1 MISMH
6 ILMPHGA
13 YARVD
18 RTYQRLPRSTTPL
31 SLHRDSDFKVD
42 ETTAMAAT
50 IAAAVSRCLLSF
62 EILLSALV
70 SDGDERATAASHLAR
85 FKLWV
90 GTLGAHRESGSR
102 SLEYRL
108 RDASSIK
115 NHIASLLQDLCNSVN
130 EGTFDRS
137 SRRTKRTR
145 YKPTHYLKR
154 LGRYRETSYLAMAVL
169 AKTSCL

>member
-1 MISMH
+1 
-6 ILMPHGA
+6 
-13 YARVD
+13 
-18 RTYQRLPRSTTPL
+18 
-31 SLHRDSDFKVD
+31 
-42 ETTAMAAT
+42 MATT

-70 SDGDERATAASHLAR
+70 SDGDERATVVSHLAR

-115 NHIASLLQDLCNSVN
+115 NHIVSLLQDLCNSVN
-130 EGTFDRS
+130 EGAFDRS
-137 SRRTKRTR
+137 SRRTKSTR
-145 YKPTHYLKR
+145 YKPTHYLER
-154 LGRYRETSYLAMAVL
+154 LRRYQEISYL
-169 AKTSCL
+169 T